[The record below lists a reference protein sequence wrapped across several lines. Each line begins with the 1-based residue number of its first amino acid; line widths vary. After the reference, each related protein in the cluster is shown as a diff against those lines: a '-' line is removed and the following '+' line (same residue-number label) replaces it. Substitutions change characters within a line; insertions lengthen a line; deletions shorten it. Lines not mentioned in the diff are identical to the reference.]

1 MFVPL
6 NMNGEEIQN
15 TPSMKPKIF
24 VLTGKYLNRRLTINT
39 YFLEELRFRYTLSL
53 IVDSVDPGTKHSR
66 SYS

>member
-15 TPSMKPKIF
+15 TPSMKPQIF

-39 YFLEELRFRYTLSL
+39 YFFGRTEVSL
-53 IVDSVDPGTKHSR
+53 HFVFDR
-66 SYS
+66 R